1 MAHGANRRAVSA
13 RGEIGTQRFS
23 GRLRGAIAHE
33 EQVARD
39 GKREEIQ
46 SHAPSRDEE
55 REHDEWH
62 ADEHREIRTDEQ
74 RDSKCCQNRHANRY
88 QNRIENRKRAQ
99 HDQRV
104 DDMEGDPHTREDH
117 QHRGHCEKKPNGIT
131 GHRLREKSSD
141 RRGVCGIT
149 RRHRNRGH
157 CRNDRRQEDARG
169 HERRELRFEV
179 FTRVEHFAQRQWNH
193 RRREFLETQPE
204 QQSGAG
210 DEQPGIGV
218 ERKCAAFG
226 RKAA

>member
-1 MAHGANRRAVSA
+1 
-13 RGEIGTQRFS
+13 
-23 GRLRGAIAHE
+23 
-33 EQVARD
+33 
-39 GKREEIQ
+39 
-46 SHAPSRDEE
+46 
-55 REHDEWH
+55 
-62 ADEHREIRTDEQ
+62 
-74 RDSKCCQNRHANRY
+74 
-88 QNRIENRKRAQ
+88 
-99 HDQRV
+99 
-104 DDMEGDPHTREDH
+104 MEGDPHTHEDH
-117 QHRGHCEKKPNGIT
+117 QHCGHCEKKPNGIT

-226 RKAA
+226 RKAAQTKEVGQANRDQHQQRRDRQSCHLRHTSRDDRRA